1 MNRQFCRKDRVKWAN
16 GLFLLNITQWDSI
29 FYKWSFYFYL
39 PEKTQ
44 TEEIR
49 EEPTNNQDNVE
60 ENKKQ
65 EPTLDEINDDDDG
78 LLNVNVKERRQY
90 LMQILKNKQVFQT
103 LEQNA
108 TLSRMAAKNAAV
120 VKMAVQNLQN
130 NIDLKTIPDA
140 DQVNENGS
148 GDTDSILA
156 IEASSRVK
164 LMVSKFD
171 SNKPVVVE

>member
-1 MNRQFCRKDRVKWAN
+1 
-16 GLFLLNITQWDSI
+16 
-29 FYKWSFYFYL
+29 
-39 PEKTQ
+39 
-44 TEEIR
+44 
-49 EEPTNNQDNVE
+49 
-60 ENKKQ
+60 
-65 EPTLDEINDDDDG
+65 
-78 LLNVNVKERRQY
+78 
-90 LMQILKNKQVFQT
+90 MQILKNKQVFQT
-103 LEQNA
+103 IEQNA

>member
-1 MNRQFCRKDRVKWAN
+1 MAFFCK
-16 GLFLLNITQWDSI
+16 ISHTQWGSI
-29 FYKWSFYFYL
+29 LYKWSFYFYL
-39 PEKTQ
+39 SETTQ
-44 TEEIR
+44 TDEIR

-60 ENKKQ
+60 ETKEQ
-65 EPTLDEINDDDDG
+65 EPTLDEINDDDNDDDDG